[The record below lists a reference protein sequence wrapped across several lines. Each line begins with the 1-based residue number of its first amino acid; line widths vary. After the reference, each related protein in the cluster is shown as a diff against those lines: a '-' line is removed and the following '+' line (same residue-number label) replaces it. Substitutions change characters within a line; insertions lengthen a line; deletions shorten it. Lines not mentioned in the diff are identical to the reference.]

1 MSSKPEFDAIE
12 EARLNWS
19 QEWPEAALAMA
30 TATSIMRAQQ
40 IVLSAVDSVLRPLDL
55 TFARY
60 EALMLLSFSRN
71 GSMPLGKMGQR
82 LMIHPT
88 SVTSIIDR
96 LSKDQLVQRKDHP
109 MDRRTTLAEITP
121 AGRELARRATTAV
134 NDVAFGV
141 GELADSQMK
150 QLIQIILD
158 LRHSAGDFD

>member
-1 MSSKPEFDAIE
+1 MSSKPDFDAIE

-19 QEWPEAALAMA
+19 QEWPEASLAMA

-40 IVLSAVDSVLRPLDL
+40 IVLSAVDGVLRPLGL

-71 GSMPLGKMGQR
+71 GSMPLGKMGER

-88 SVTSIIDR
+88 SVTSIVDR
-96 LSKDQLVQRKDHP
+96 LSQDHLVVRKDHP
-109 MDRRTTLAEITP
+109 IDRRTTLAEITP
-121 AGRELARRATTAV
+121 AGRELARRATSQV

-141 GELADSQMK
+141 GELTDARMK
-150 QLIQIILD
+150 QLIEIVLE
-158 LRHSAGDFD
+158 LRRSAGDFD